1 VSGAA
6 PLAEALEGHKP
17 LVRQLRE
24 IKGVSEARP
33 GVLLLRGKP
42 FVTFVVAGEDLVADL
57 LKPGGSGVDRM
68 PLGSPPQQRK
78 LVDEAKLRA
87 KRLDDAD

>member
-1 VSGAA
+1 MSGAM
-6 PLAEALEGHKP
+6 PSAEALEAQRP

-42 FVTFVVAGEDLVADL
+42 FVTFLVAGDGLVAEL

-68 PLGSPPQQRK
+68 PLDSAPRQRK
-78 LVDEAKLRA
+78 LLDEAKLRA